1 MAGDRSFTDY
11 VRSRFYNELYSA
23 IEVYVEEN
31 VDSLDLNLRNVRNMG
46 EVSLADMNVKSVWV
60 NDLPGMKLE
69 FDVVVEGE
77 IEITEGDYHYD
88 DYDINYPWFTLSCTG
103 DLVSRTFT

>member
-1 MAGDRSFTDY
+1 MYRRFYQLGGHAMAGNRSFTDY

-31 VDSLDLNLRNVRNMG
+31 VDSLDLSLRNVRNVG
-46 EVSLADMNVKSVWV
+46 EVTLTDMEIKFISI
-60 NDLPGMKLE
+60 NDLPGMKIE

-77 IEITEGDYHYD
+77 IEVSEGDYHYD
-88 DYDINYPWFTLSCTG
+88 DFD
-103 DLVSRTFT
+103 